1 MAIKDPNVFNRI
13 NTLNTNLENANI
25 AEIEKNIS
33 SRLFN
38 VLDWASH
45 ISIDSELYASIDS
58 VANASDMANYIN
70 TAKTNLPN
78 THVSIPYTWWAFA
91 VPNSVITLTA
101 AAWIADTQN
110 AITNVNNAINWLN
123 NLPGQIN
130 TLRARLNE
138 NRGILNE
145 IHNIQLDWRWS
156 WRTVADINNDIT
168 NRTSDRDRCST
179 LLSILSRI
187 QTIEQHPAYSNT
199 AHAQHTY
206 YQTLH
211 TNEVNNF
218 NASIAGITWITNYA
232 VDWDF
237 VNRRTEVTTAQTT
250 YDNNIRNLQQELR
263 LSEETLRAEN
273 RLATSNV
280 AVPNGFGLF
289 NTNDTRVNKT
299 TLTNAANTQIQ
310 IDNTDSMLEQLNIL
324 EWQIETLRA
333 RYQDILN
340 RLNRILA
347 LQNLQQ
353 RLNTTHPGEMD
364 RRQHEFDTIRAI
376 SHNNLWLWEWAPGTY
391 EPYLP
396 NNTIRVWERWV
407 WWNPARVVNLDFVH
421 WTLWMGFNG
430 WARNFRYSLC
440 DNNWNQLRNNW
451 WRMEVQLEW
460 WQTIN
465 IWGITFDDAT
475 QTMNMN
481 NVEIDPM
488 EWITFPLNLDLNVMV
503 RIHDDDTWLDIDHHK
518 PIHLEITR
526 PTFNQAA
533 RENAYDNLVPPM
545 NERIQAEYSD
555 QYRENLENDAIWQ
568 IVRTWWNEA
577 EINEIYNNETRREMF
592 VNRVRNALV
601 WHFPFLTL
609 AGLQTGFRT
618 DMTRENRDVPAQYLL
633 DEPAFQ
639 NYLRQSIPENLRTFA
654 SGEIHD
660 NMDVYRNE
668 IINEFLTMQADIANN
683 RVDKADNLNV
693 LANIPAERP
702 EWHPKTFFQ
711 RLTWRESVQN
721 NYTKFFQWRQAE
733 LKDLSLE
740 TEDWTINYWVK
751 IEVTWINKLTA
762 TINIDWQD
770 EPEIIDA
777 PNHDELITWILNM
790 ANTKDGEPINKKL
803 LCNIALSVLKAMVLM
818 SPQRLNRQIPIT
830 NFVDSRWNSV
840 SCDRVEAFIRWWNLR
855 LRWWWVDWTRTRH
868 NVTIFDEAQFKEL
881 HDENMLENWIR
892 ELSTQ
897 INIIMNAT
905 AQEYEDATSAMR
917 RNDIN
922 RYVMQ
927 YNTVQWLRGWPVKRL
942 RWRMI
947 HGKTSNDFDFDN
959 IAVNEAWKSVNI
971 SLNRWLFTVS
981 WDFDWQP
988 YEYRSRNLWS
998 ILRKKIGREYVFNGV
1013 ELAMIAAINETFIQK
1028 LRKNHWVSTENFIIS
1043 DVNNGKTGRTYILDS
1058 SWNLSYLEIEDAN
1071 LNPLG
1076 PGQTWRIDP
1085 SQVPTH
1091 RIRCNEAERREFM
1104 QNPLLAWRLQ
1114 KTMRRRLSLF

>member
-1 MAIKDPNVFNRI
+1 MLSKV

-25 AEIEKNIS
+25 EAVQRDVSN
-33 SRLFN
+33 RLFG
-38 VLDWASH
+38 VLDWVDH
-45 ISIDSELYASIDS
+45 ISIDSELYASINNVTSATDI
-58 VANASDMANYIN
+58 ANYIN
-70 TAKTNLPN
+70 TSKTRLPN
-78 THVSIPYTWWAFA
+78 THVSIRYAWWNFD
-91 VPNSVITLTA
+91 VPNSVVALTA
-101 AAWIADTQN
+101 TDWIADTQN
-110 AITNVNNAINWLN
+110 AITNMNNAIAWLN
-123 NLPGQIN
+123 TLPGQIN
-130 TLRARLNE
+130 TLRNRLQENLNILNDAYNTQADFEAGWYTTRRRPNEIQNNINLCNELQGYLRTIDDAERYLSTHPWNAYYEGRRDNAVIDFNNNRCAGVDEYNNYGADFWRISGQVKDILRRYTQERDLSTELVRHE
-138 NRGILNE
+138 NRFNKT
-145 IHNIQLDWRWS
+145 QC
-156 WRTVADINNDIT
+156 TVPWDLWLLFNANHTVITTPLVSAADIDT
-168 NRTSDRDRCST
+168 DR
-179 LLSILSRI
+179 
-187 QTIEQHPAYSNT
+187 
-199 AHAQHTY
+199 
-206 YQTLH
+206 
-211 TNEVNNF
+211 
-218 NASIAGITWITNYA
+218 W
-232 VDWDF
+232 
-237 VNRRTEVTTAQTT
+237 
-250 YDNNIRNLQQELR
+250 NIRNWLAQLGVLQ
-263 LSEETLRAEN
+263 
-273 RLATSNV
+273 
-280 AVPNGFGLF
+280 
-289 NTNDTRVNKT
+289 
-299 TLTNAANTQIQ
+299 
-310 IDNTDSMLEQLNIL
+310 
-324 EWQIETLRA
+324 WQIEDLRT
-333 RYQDILN
+333 RYQDNLN

-364 RRQHEFDTIRAI
+364 RRQQEFNTIRNI

-396 NNTIRVWERWV
+396 NNTIGVWERWV
-407 WWNPARVVNLDFVH
+407 WWNPARVVHLDFVH
-421 WTLWMGFNG
+421 WALWTWFNG

-440 DNNWNQLRNNW
+440 DNNGTQLRNNW
-451 WRMEVQLEW
+451 WRLEMQLEW

-465 IWGITFDDAT
+465 IRWITFDDTT

-481 NVEIDPM
+481 NIEINPM

-526 PTFNQAA
+526 PTLNQAA
-533 RENAYDNLVPPM
+533 RENAYDNLLPPM
-545 NERIQAEYSD
+545 DERIQAEYSD

-568 IVRTWWNEA
+568 IVRAWWNEA
-577 EINEIYNNETRREMF
+577 EINEIYNNETKREMF
-592 VNRVRNALV
+592 VNRVRNTLI
-601 WHFPFLTL
+601 WHFPFLAL

-633 DEPAFQ
+633 DEAAFQ
-639 NYLRQSIPENLRTFA
+639 NYLRQSIPENLKTFA
-654 SGEIHD
+654 SREIHD

-693 LANIPAERP
+693 LANIPTERP

-751 IEVTWINKLTA
+751 IEVAWINKLTA
-762 TINIDWQD
+762 TINIDWHD

-777 PNHDELITWILNM
+777 PNHDELMAWILNM

-818 SPQRLNRQIPIT
+818 SPQRLNRQIPTT

-840 SCDRVEAFIRWWNLR
+840 SCDRVEAFIRWWNLI
-855 LRWWWVDWTRTRH
+855 LRWWWVDWSRTRH

-881 HDENMLENWIR
+881 HDENMLENWLR

-897 INIIMNAT
+897 INIIMNAS
-905 AQEYEDATSAMR
+905 AQEYDDATSAMR

-959 IAVNEAWKSVNI
+959 IAINEAWKSVNI

-988 YEYRSRNLWS
+988 YTYRSRNLWS
-998 ILRKKIGREYVFNGV
+998 ILRKKIGRDYVFNGV
-1013 ELAMIAAINETFIQK
+1013 EFAMIAAINETFVQK
-1028 LRKNHWVSTENFIIS
+1028 LRKNHWVATENFIIS
-1043 DVNNGKTGRTYILDS
+1043 DVNNGKTGRTYIFDS
-1058 SWNLSYLEIEDAN
+1058 SWNLSYLEIEDVN

-1076 PGQTWRIDP
+1076 PGETWRIDP
-1085 SQVPTH
+1085 NQIPTA
-1091 RIRCNEAERREFM
+1091 RRRCNDEERKEFM

-1114 KTMRRRLSLF
+1114 REMRRRLSLF